1 MDGFALNAPCKKT
14 GPEALLQGPQT
25 LRAPPRAGSFGLPRL
40 SGLTLLLGLLWPGAF
55 MTPAV
60 TLPSALALS
69 LWATPLAAESGSGR
83 SGEED
88 DEDEDDDDG
97 EDDRDD
103 DKDDD
108 DDSGGGGGGGGN
120 DDDDDDDDSG
130 GGGGNDDDDDS
141 GGGSE
146 GGGGSGGGDDGDDSD
161 SNSGSGSGGG
171 NGRQAGSGSGSSG
184 AGGNQGPPEALFA
197 EDVLRVTF
205 KGGASESLRGGVY
218 EKRGPDGALIERRR
232 ARAADRSR
240 LEALRAE
247 GGAGLDSVSVVS
259 RSQRALQFTDRRG
272 WRETLIGTRYT
283 LTDPQGRV
291 VTRRS
296 ARAKDYDRLSA
307 LLGF

>member
-1 MDGFALNAPCKKT
+1 MDGAALNAPCKKT
-14 GPEALLQGPQT
+14 GPEALLQGPET

-40 SGLTLLLGLLWPGAF
+40 SGLTLLLSLLWPGAV
-55 MTPAV
+55 MGPAV

-69 LWATPLAAESGSGR
+69 LWAAPLAAESGSGR

-88 DEDEDDDDG
+88 DEDEEDDG

-108 DDSGGGGGGGGN
+108 GDDSGGGGGGGGGN
-120 DDDDDDDDSG
+120 DDDDNSGG

-141 GGGSE
+141 GGGSGG
-146 GGGGSGGGDDGDDSD
+146 GGGGSGGGDDGDESG
-161 SNSGSGSGGG
+161 SHSGSGSGS
-171 NGRQAGSGSGSSG
+171 GRQTGGGSGGAASQGASS
-184 AGGNQGPPEALFA
+184 GPPEALFA
-197 EDVLRVTF
+197 EDILRVTF
-205 KGGASESLRGGVY
+205 KGGASESLRGGTY

-232 ARAADRSR
+232 ARAADRNR

-296 ARAKDYDRLSA
+296 ARAKDYSRLSA
-307 LLGF
+307 LLGL